1 MSLNQKIVLLLLA
14 IVASI
19 SHALAKPVANSAK
32 TATTAVKEDPVANM
46 LLHSM
51 SLIGIPYKRGGN
63 TPSTG
68 LDCSGFIRYVYKKS
82 LGINLPRT
90 SGGMS
95 KLGKNV
101 PLSQLKAGDLLFFS
115 SSGDGR
121 ITHVGMYIGNN
132 KFIQSPHTGDSIKI
146 TEFDGY
152 YRRTF
157 INAKRIVQEETSPTG
172 KKVLLDYHKKVVKL
186 PKNPVISVS
195 KHKKNHTS
203 KKRSR

>member
-1 MSLNQKIVLLLLA
+1 MSLNRKVILLLLA
-14 IVASI
+14 IVSSV
-19 SHALAKPVANSAK
+19 SHAFAKPVSKSAK

-46 LLHSM
+46 LLQSM
-51 SLIGIPYKRGGN
+51 SLIGIPYKWGGN
-63 TPSTG
+63 TPNTG
-68 LDCSGFIRYVYKKS
+68 LDCSGFIHYVYKKS

-90 SGGMS
+90 SEGMS

-115 SSGDGR
+115 SSGNGH
-121 ITHVGMYIGNN
+121 ITHVGMYIGKN

-146 TEFDGY
+146 TDFDGY

-157 INAKRIVQEETSPTG
+157 TIAKRIVQEETSPTG

-186 PKNPVISVS
+186 PKNPVILVS
-195 KHKKNHTS
+195 KHKKNRTS